1 MKPRN
6 KFQKEVIECSHK
18 LPGLSEYQIKQA
30 IKQVAPHI
38 AKLNA
43 KGEYTCLDCGKS
55 WKGSETKKVV
65 CPHCSSKLEVD
76 RGLKRKHIYK
86 DYFATITRSGRFQ
99 VVRMYLMSTTLYK
112 GKKASYWM
120 DEAFQRWIDP
130 DGNEQIVSRA
140 RNWLSHHCDS
150 WNFFSDLEIRPK
162 HYSHTVN
169 PYKIIGRV
177 YVIPKLIRNG
187 FKGQFYDCSP
197 APLFKR
203 LLTNSKIETLWKSG
217 QFQLAQ
223 HFIKS
228 FWRFD
233 EYWSS
238 IKIAIR
244 NNYIVN
250 DATLWCD
257 LLYSLNSLDKD
268 IRNPK
273 FICPDNLKEAHDYWQ
288 HKREVKEERIRIQ
301 RERQREL
308 NDESKYLSDKKKVAK
323 DERKYKK
330 DKSKFFD
337 LEFKDKELTI
347 KPLKSIKEFI
357 DEWHTMH
364 HCVFTNEYY
373 KKEQSLIMHAL
384 VEGVSVA
391 TIELNIENLEILQC
405 RGVHNSIPPLKDRII
420 ALIESNKNKIA
431 QRIAA

>member
-55 WKGSETKKVV
+55 WKGSEAKKVV

-99 VVRMYLMSTTLYK
+99 VVRMYLMSTALYK

-130 DGNEQIVSRA
+130 DGNEQIVGRT
-140 RNWLSHHCDS
+140 RNWFSRYCDS
-150 WNFFSDLEIRPK
+150 WNFFSDLEIRPI
-162 HYSHTVN
+162 HHAHSVE
-169 PYKIIGRV
+169 PYKIIGRS

-197 APLFKR
+197 APLFKS

-228 FWRFD
+228 FWRLD